1 MHVLAYTMITSS
13 YCFET
18 VITSLKIQ
26 MKKQYKTLQL
36 LPLLVSLTLSKR
48 LKFIISQLR
57 KLIQIV

>member
-1 MHVLAYTMITSS
+1 MHVLAYTMITFS